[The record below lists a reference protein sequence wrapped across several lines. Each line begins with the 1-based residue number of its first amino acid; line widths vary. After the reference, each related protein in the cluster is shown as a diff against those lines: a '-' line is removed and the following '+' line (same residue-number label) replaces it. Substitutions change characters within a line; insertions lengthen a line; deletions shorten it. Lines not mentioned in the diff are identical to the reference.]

1 MSHTTS
7 KTWVSEETREYEAW
21 MRVRDSMS
29 YVVPRS
35 PFVPTTFKEWLALR
49 LFKKVED
56 KHRMARSLAIKQ
68 QKFCKTATK
77 TDKLFRGRR
86 LRDRLGLVLAAETIW
101 GPLSDPGSGRQNAYW
116 PSRDEFKHE
125 GDDRCRS
132 GYSRFP
138 PLPRVLANETVNW
151 KQRKPIAQY
160 EFDKVGKVKTKEDY
174 NATDISIAAAV
185 RYIGKSFIRDLDFGK
200 IWSVWIGWSPCLPR
214 TTALVF
220 LSAWHSVTAS
230 VF

>member
-21 MRVRDSMS
+21 IRVRDSMS
-29 YVVPRS
+29 YVAPRS
-35 PFVPTTFKEWLALR
+35 PFVPTTFKEWLVLR
-49 LFKKVED
+49 LLKKMED
-56 KHRMARSLAIKQ
+56 KHKIAQSLAIKQ
-68 QKFCKTATK
+68 QKLSKTATK

-160 EFDKVGKVKTKEDY
+160 EFDKVGKVKTKDD
-174 NATDISIAAAV
+174 NHATEISIAIAV

-200 IWSVWIGWSPCLPR
+200 I
-214 TTALVF
+214 
-220 LSAWHSVTAS
+220 
-230 VF
+230 